1 MKKILNNIIFFLLLP
16 LVTFAK
22 DYSVT
27 SPSGELKMY
36 ISVEGTTSYTLV
48 VKGQTV
54 LENCRIAMELED
66 GTVLGNGE
74 IRKDTRGSRVEN
86 IAALNYR
93 QKEFTSVYNYLSLR
107 FEGNYTLQ
115 VRAYDDGVAY
125 RFVTS
130 FPDDITVMEETVQ
143 FNFSD
148 TYQMY
153 IPLANKAEDRFRT
166 SFERPYE
173 LRPTLDAQRSDK
185 LGFLPILVKSPD
197 FGNLLLMESDVEDYP
212 GMFVT
217 QTKAGLQSVFPPV
230 PESFS
235 EPDQRGTCQV
245 ANYHNYIAKTTGSRT
260 FPWRIIAYA
269 EKDTQ
274 LPVNNMVCQ
283 TASPSRI
290 DDESWIQTG
299 HSAWD
304 WWNAFHLHGV
314 DFKAGINN
322 ATYKYHIDF
331 AAANGLEFVILD
343 EGWYKPLSPMEY
355 VPEIDIAELCSY
367 AAQKNIRLILWIGA
381 DLLIKDAEA
390 ICEKY
395 SSLGVAGLKVDFF
408 DHQDQR
414 TVRQVYEIAD
424 IAQRY
429 HLLVDLH
436 GIYKPTGITRTYPN
450 ILNMEGVFGLE
461 TSKWTSADKC
471 DMPLYDVTIP
481 YIRMACGPMDY
492 TPGAMRNAALRDFK
506 AIYHR
511 PMSQGTR
518 AHQIAMYVVY
528 DAPLSMLCDSP
539 SDYMDD
545 PQTTEYIASIPS
557 VFESTEIV
565 GGEVGKYIITKRK
578 AAGVYYFGGMTNWD
592 ERDVEIDLSF
602 LPEGQ
607 WEASIYRDGINAD
620 TAATDHIIETVDI
633 TGKKVLPVHMAPGG
647 GFAIIIDRKY

>member
-16 LVTFAK
+16 LVAFAK

-269 EKDTQ
+269 EKEFGEKLALKDYYMGLSDMSYTG
-274 LPVNNMVCQ
+274 LSEEANHEALFNNLAGANITYSFPMQALKALHV
-283 TASPSRI
+283 PGI
-290 DDESWIQTG
+290 VLGGWGKD
-299 HSAWD
+299 
-304 WWNAFHLHGV
+304 FHQSTERLNVPYSFGV
-314 DFKAGINN
+314 
-322 ATYKYHIDF
+322 
-331 AAANGLEFVILD
+331 
-343 EGWYKPLSPMEY
+343 
-355 VPEIDIAELCSY
+355 VPAL
-367 AAQKNIRLILWIGA
+367 
-381 DLLIKDAEA
+381 
-390 ICEKY
+390 
-395 SSLGVAGLKVDFF
+395 
-408 DHQDQR
+408 
-414 TVRQVYEIAD
+414 
-424 IAQRY
+424 
-429 HLLVDLH
+429 
-436 GIYKPTGITRTYPN
+436 
-450 ILNMEGVFGLE
+450 
-461 TSKWTSADKC
+461 
-471 DMPLYDVTIP
+471 
-481 YIRMACGPMDY
+481 YIR
-492 TPGAMRNAALRDFK
+492 
-506 AIYHR
+506 
-511 PMSQGTR
+511 
-518 AHQIAMYVVY
+518 
-528 DAPLSMLCDSP
+528 
-539 SDYMDD
+539 
-545 PQTTEYIASIPS
+545 
-557 VFESTEIV
+557 
-565 GGEVGKYIITKRK
+565 
-578 AAGVYYFGGMTNWD
+578 
-592 ERDVEIDLSF
+592 
-602 LPEGQ
+602 
-607 WEASIYRDGINAD
+607 
-620 TAATDHIIETVDI
+620 
-633 TGKKVLPVHMAPGG
+633 
-647 GFAIIIDRKY
+647 IIDYIFNK